1 MYKLST
7 KIHFNYN
14 DILKPKLQKKSHANT
29 NLKKPHGENVDFKI
43 KKITRNKAVHYML
56 IKGSIH

>member
-14 DILKPKLQKKSHANT
+14 AILKLKLQEKLHANT
-29 NLKKPHGENVDFKI
+29 HLKKPQGENVDFKI
-43 KKITRNKAVHYML
+43 KNQE
-56 IKGSIH
+56 